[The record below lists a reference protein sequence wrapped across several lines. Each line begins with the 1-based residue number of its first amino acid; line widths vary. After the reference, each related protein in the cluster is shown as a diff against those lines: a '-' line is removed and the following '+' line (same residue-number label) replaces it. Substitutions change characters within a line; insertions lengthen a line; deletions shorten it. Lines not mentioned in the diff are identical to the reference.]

1 MKNRKISVK
10 EFQRLYAGSVINNV
24 KITYE
29 DIKQLNVMM
38 LNESSIMIEDFIK
51 PIHNGVQFKNY
62 VGVLQTKSGLE
73 IEILPKIY
81 GEYSEIQSK
90 QLVLDMIQNTLDVKP
105 KLFDTADLARDNQ
118 SLLEIFIDMFIDE
131 VKAICQ
137 KGLVSEYET
146 LEDNQQ
152 YLKGKLLFHKQMKYN
167 HVNQSKFY
175 SEFDSFSTDHHI
187 NRFIK
192 ATLIYLSRQYISSR
206 LQREIHNVIPYFQD
220 VNHLQLDKIDKN
232 ISLNR
237 RFQYYDKAIRW
248 AQLIIQ
254 NQSLQ
259 NYSGNHSAISILF
272 PMEKLYE
279 EYVANKLKQTKS
291 LFTLINT
298 QHSQYALFNMKNDK
312 KVNVYRIKPDIVNTS
327 TLNDE
332 VIIIDTKW
340 KVLDRSGPSQSDL
353 YQMYAYYTRY
363 RHFGMNVKKVVLLY
377 PYSEQYSPVTFK
389 SLNDNMGLESVI
401 EVIFVDFTDKEWINK
416 LWERINKA

>member
-62 VGVLQTKSGLE
+62 VGVLQTNSGLE

-152 YLKGKLLFHKQMKYN
+152 YLKGKLLFHKQMMYN
-167 HVNQSKFY
+167 HINQSKFY
-175 SEFDSFSTDHHI
+175 SEFDSFSTDHHL
-187 NRFIK
+187 NRLIK

-327 TLNDE
+327 MLNDE

-416 LWERINKA
+416 LWERINTA